1 MGELDK
7 DYKKLKELAY
17 GIIILAVLFLIAFL
31 KMGTTSFVVAIPI
44 YLLFRFKYHIRFYKI
59 FIGVHLVFTAMYFW
73 ATFFSD
79 YGKPDPSVY
88 NKLDRATLEDVRCNE
103 TIGLINHIVGGT
115 IPCWYPEDI
124 FSENNPNRAMGLS
137 YKVKKGNLM
146 YGHPDYA
153 QDRRLFGYDKDVN
166 FFWTYGGGLYA
177 NDDEVWRLL
186 RADVDEVSPVFDDIY
201 SQTQIIYKKPKYQ
214 KLTEPLSNPWY
225 GIAAMVIML
234 FYYNARENT

>member
-17 GIIILAVLFLIAFL
+17 GIIILAVLLLIAFL

-73 ATFFSD
+73 VTFFSD
-79 YGKPDPSVY
+79 YSKPDPSVY

-103 TIGLINHIVGGT
+103 TIGLINYYIGGA

-124 FSENNPNRAMGLS
+124 FSKNNPDRAIGLI
-137 YKVKKGNLM
+137 YKVN
-146 YGHPDYA
+146 
-153 QDRRLFGYDKDVN
+153 QDVE
-166 FFWTYGGGLYA
+166 FFWVNSISTLY
-177 NDDEVWRLL
+177 EFVE
-186 RADVDEVSPVFDDIY
+186 ADVDEVSPAIPPNAPNYDQL
-201 SQTQIIYKKPKYQ
+201 SQIIYKKPKYQ
-214 KLTEPLSNPWY
+214 KLTQPLSNPLY
-225 GIAAMVIML
+225 GFIGMIFML
-234 FYYNARENT
+234 IYYAFRENT